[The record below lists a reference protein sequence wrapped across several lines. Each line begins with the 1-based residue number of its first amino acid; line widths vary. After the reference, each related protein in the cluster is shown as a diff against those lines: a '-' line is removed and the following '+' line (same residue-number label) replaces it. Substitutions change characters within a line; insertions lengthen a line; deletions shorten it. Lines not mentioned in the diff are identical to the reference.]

1 MTEEP
6 VVDIEKSILH
16 HQSQNSMS
24 AFSEQQILD
33 GTTTGGGDHS
43 NSDGSGSGSEN
54 QLARRENIW
63 VKWSRLAVMAALL
76 LCGAVLA
83 GIAYFIG
90 TQSETAAFEEQVS
103 IITTY
108 PPVCVCVCVCVL
120 IKS

>member
-90 TQSETAAFEEQVS
+90 TQSETAAFEEQVRLFIS
-103 IITTY
+103 F
-108 PPVCVCVCVCVL
+108 VCVFVFVM